1 MASEYNPV
9 LTLLRDLFQAHG
21 HEVHEYHD
29 AESDITYLVI
39 DHSQI
44 QDTGFLTPLIWG
56 ELFHPPGT
64 GTSVHRLNVHVVL
77 PYEKDEY
84 GKSRTIIESFAVP
97 GEDEEQRLQEA
108 RRRFQD
114 GSFHVLE
121 QALWPLRH
129 PVKCSC
135 FDRNPVTVRTVEEK
149 SKMMSVTN
157 TKMMSVT
164 NKWKLFLGK
173 WVLTLPEGSS
183 QRDFPLSEICGEVV
197 EKVLAQALKENLEH
211 DCTHWFR
218 VSFSR
223 GEDDSTSLKVLLDN
237 ERSESIERSLGN
249 CNWPRTGVY
258 NLRWFMV
265 LLPVDSTTASSDDV
279 PLDESHEVLEAP
291 PMRRQR
297 SNSLRG
303 LYSSLSLRRFLPG
316 RTPETGAPPPTSS
329 VA

>member
-9 LTLLRDLFQAHG
+9 LTLLRDLFLAHG
-21 HEVHEYHD
+21 HEVHEYD
-29 AESDITYLVI
+29 DTDIGLTYLVI
-39 DHSQI
+39 DHTRI
-44 QDTGFLTPLIWG
+44 QDTGFLSPLIWG

-64 GTSVHRLNVHVVL
+64 GTSVHRLNIHVVL
-77 PYEKDEY
+77 PYEKDEN
-84 GKSRTIIESFAVP
+84 GKSRTIVESFAVP

-121 QALWPLRH
+121 QALWPLRQN
-129 PVKCSC
+129 VKCSC
-135 FDRNPVTVRTVEEK
+135 FDKNPVTVRTVEEK
-149 SKMMSVTN
+149 A
-157 TKMMSVT
+157 KMMSVT

-173 WVLTLPEGSS
+173 WVLTLPEASS

-211 DCTHWFR
+211 DLTHWFR

-237 ERSESIERSLGN
+237 ERSESIERSIAD
-249 CNWPRTGVY
+249 CNWPTTGVY
-258 NLRWFMV
+258 NLRWFMM
-265 LLPVDSTTASSDDV
+265 LLPEDSTTASSDDV
-279 PLDESHEVLEAP
+279 PLDESQEVLEAP
-291 PMRRQR
+291 LMRRRR
-297 SNSLRG
+297 SNSLGG
-303 LYSSLSLRRFLPG
+303 LYSSLSRMFPG
-316 RTPETGAPPPTSS
+316 RTSSETGAPPPTS